1 MHVALCCSGSQIHLS
16 TGSPGRRRRP
26 GAEER
31 SISSMEL
38 FGFGFVSIG
47 RQCCWNTN
55 DHFVSTSLALVTCSS
70 IASCTTFAQNR
81 YGTCRRKI
89 DLRNLDDVFAW
100 FVFFA
105 RCFAPLTTHR
115 HESQRSRM
123 LRKDYRF
130 LRMLTFS
137 SAINI
142 IIINI

>member
-31 SISSMEL
+31 SMSSMEL
-38 FGFGFVSIG
+38 FGFGFVSMG

-55 DHFVSTSLALVTCSS
+55 VHFVPTSLALVTCSS

-115 HESQRSRM
+115 HESQKS
-123 LRKDYRF
+123 
-130 LRMLTFS
+130 FS
-137 SAINI
+137 CQMDKHVAERLSFPPHANI
-142 IIINI
+142 